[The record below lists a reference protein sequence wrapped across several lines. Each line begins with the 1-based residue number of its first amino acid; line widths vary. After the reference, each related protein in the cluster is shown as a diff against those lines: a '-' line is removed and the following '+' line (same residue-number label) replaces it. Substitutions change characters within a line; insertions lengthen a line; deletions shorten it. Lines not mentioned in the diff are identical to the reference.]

1 MMTANTFKNYLLISG
16 LCLLTASPS
25 YAILDK
31 IIGTGGTTTEEA
43 NDAPPRIPRDTKG
56 SNMRLACGTSVT
68 TPVGPGT
75 GTSVRI
81 WG

>member
-43 NDAPPRIPRDTKG
+43 NDAPPLG
-56 SNMRLACGTSVT
+56 SRGIQRGQTCDWRAGLQ
-68 TPVGPGT
+68 
-75 GTSVRI
+75 
-81 WG
+81 